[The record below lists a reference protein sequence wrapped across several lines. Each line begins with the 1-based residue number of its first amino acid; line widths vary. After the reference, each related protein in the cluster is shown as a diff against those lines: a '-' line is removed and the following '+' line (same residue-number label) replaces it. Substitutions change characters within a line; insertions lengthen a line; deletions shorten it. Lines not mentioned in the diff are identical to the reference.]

1 MLINRNTCLW
11 SNRDDAFQYINEKR
25 IATSYSYIWKW
36 DICYVTSPELNSQNI
51 IDLILLTLCVL
62 TGTVKHVAQKPWSL
76 SQQFFSY
83 ACPYTPLM
91 WVLTL
96 PGRLGLLAWLQ
107 TCLIPTDLCVNPG
120 SRLKAAAIPGPA
132 LLTLLGCSGTVL
144 VRALPRPLC
153 CCLSSCLTFPYTAV
167 WGETRLSGWS
177 VVGVQQRHLGP
188 LTLISLPVITW
199 QKQTRWGPEANLY
212 SVQIRVCDKQSHWGG
227 PNNIQGTKSLCQIQ
241 LFWMS

>member
-11 SNRDDAFQYINEKR
+11 SNKEDAFQYIHEKR
-25 IATSYSYIWKW
+25 MATSYSYIWKW

-62 TGTVKHVAQKPWSL
+62 TGTVKHVAQKPWSFVTAIFQL
-76 SQQFFSY
+76 
-83 ACPYTPLM
+83 CLPIYTIDVSSDPAS
-91 WVLTL
+91 
-96 PGRLGLLAWLQ
+96 RLGLLAWLQ

-132 LLTLLGCSGTVL
+132 LFTLLGCSGAVL
-144 VRALPRPLC
+144 VSAVPWPLC
-153 CCLSSCLTFPYTAV
+153 CCLRSCLTFPYTAV
-167 WGETRLSGWS
+167 WGEILLSGWS

-212 SVQIRVCDKQSHWGG
+212 SVQIWVCDKQSH
-227 PNNIQGTKSLCQIQ
+227 
-241 LFWMS
+241 